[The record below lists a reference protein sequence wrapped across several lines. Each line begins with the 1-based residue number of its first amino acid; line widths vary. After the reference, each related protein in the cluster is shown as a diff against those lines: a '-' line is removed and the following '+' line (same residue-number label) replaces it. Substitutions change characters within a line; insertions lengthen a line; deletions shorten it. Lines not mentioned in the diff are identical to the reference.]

1 MLVLGPLLRHV
12 GERDATVWIETDRAC
27 RASVQAGAVEAG
39 SDTFQVGGH
48 HYALVVIE
56 GLEPGTDTPYTLSLD
71 GELVWPTVDGSLP
84 APSIRTLGG
93 AGPLSIV
100 FGSCRLSLPHEEPFT
115 LPKDE
120 DDRGRGKDA
129 LWRLARRMMDE
140 PREHWPAL
148 LLLLGDQVYA
158 DEVSPGALE
167 FIHSRRDVT
176 RPPGEEVADFEEYTR
191 LYWDSWGDPDFRWL
205 LATVPTAMIFD
216 DHDIHDDWNTSA
228 AWLERMQ
235 AQEWWEKRI
244 VAGLVSYWVYQHIG
258 NLSPK
263 DLRADEVVQR
273 VIDYEGDAWPL
284 LAELASGWHRCP
296 DSVRWSFYRDLSGS
310 RLVVVDSRAARVL
323 EEGARLMVDDQE
335 WDWVVEHCHGD
346 WDHLLIGTSLPFLLA
361 PGMHHLEAWSEAICG
376 GAWGGI
382 AARLG
387 EHLRQGAD
395 LEHWAAF
402 GESFDR
408 MRDLIEEIGAG
419 RNGSAPASILA
430 LSGDVHHA
438 YLAEVA
444 FRRSAGV
451 RSAVYQAVCSP
462 VRNPL
467 GGLERAMLRAAA
479 SPAANALTRALAR
492 AAGVP
497 DASLRWRIDEDL
509 TFDNQIA
516 TLELSGRALRLRIE
530 KVGPWDDVL
539 EPTLDRVLA

>member
-12 GERDATVWIETDRAC
+12 GERDATVWVETDHAC
-27 RASVQAGAVEAG
+27 RASVHAGGVEAG
-39 SDTFQVGGH
+39 ANTFRIGEH
-48 HYALVVIE
+48 HYALIVVD

-71 GELVWPTVDGSLP
+71 GEPAWPPANGSLP
-84 APSIRTLGG
+84 ACSIRTLD
-93 AGPLSIV
+93 AEAPLTIV
-100 FGSCRLSLPHEEPFT
+100 FGSCRLSLPHNEPYT

-129 LWRLARRMMDE
+129 LWRLARRMVDE
-140 PREHWPAL
+140 PREQWPEL

-167 FIHSRRDVT
+167 FIHSRRDVS

-191 LYWDSWGDPDFRWL
+191 LYWDAWQDPQFRWL
-205 LATVPTAMIFD
+205 LATVPVAMIFD

-228 AWLERMQ
+228 AWLEEMQ
-235 AQEWWEKRI
+235 AQDWWETRI

-258 NLSPK
+258 NLAPQ
-263 DLRADEVVQR
+263 DLAVDEVFQR
-273 VIDYEGDAWPL
+273 VTKVEDDAWPL
-284 LAELASGWHRCP
+284 LAEFAGEWHRRP
-296 DSVRWSFYRDLSGS
+296 HSVRWSFSRDLSGS
-310 RLVVVDSRAARVL
+310 RLVVIDSRAARVL
-323 EEGARLMVDDQE
+323 DEDARLMVDDRE
-335 WDWVVEHCHGD
+335 WDWVTERCRGD

-361 PGMHHLEAWSEAICG
+361 PGMHHLEAWSEAVCG
-376 GAWGGI
+376 GAWG
-382 AARLG
+382 RLG
-387 EHLRQGAD
+387 AKLGERLRQGAD

-402 GESFDR
+402 GESFHR
-408 MRDLIEEIGAG
+408 MRRLMEEVGAG
-419 RNGSAPASILA
+419 HDGSPPASILA
-430 LSGDVHHA
+430 MSGDVHHA
-438 YLAEVA
+438 YLADVA

-479 SPAANALTRALAR
+479 SPAAYALTRALAR
-492 AAGVP
+492 AAGVG
-497 DASLRWRIDEDL
+497 DASLRWRIDQDL

-516 TLELSGRALRLRIE
+516 TLELAGRTARLRIE
-530 KVGPWDDVL
+530 KVGPWDDSL